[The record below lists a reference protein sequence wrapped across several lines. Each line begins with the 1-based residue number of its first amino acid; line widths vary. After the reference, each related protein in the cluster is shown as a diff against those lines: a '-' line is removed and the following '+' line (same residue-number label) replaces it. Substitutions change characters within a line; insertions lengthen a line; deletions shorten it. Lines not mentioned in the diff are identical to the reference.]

1 MMAGKQPK
9 RKPRP
14 GVDEY
19 DRTPLHNALVPL
31 FEAVDLQAI
40 AHLLKDGAD
49 PNAQDDN
56 GFSPLHFAAQESLP
70 EVARLLLDAGA
81 DPNIK
86 DSFGNTP
93 LFRAGNT
100 EQGIQVI
107 KMLLDAGA
115 DPFIPNN
122 FGVSASDGAFNTTAD
137 NPKVAECIRQ
147 AAELY
152 REVQR
157 RRTVS

>member
-14 GVDEY
+14 GVDKY
-19 DRTPLHNALVPL
+19 GRSPLHNALVPL
-31 FEAVDLQAI
+31 FEAVDIQAI
-40 AHLLKDGAD
+40 ARMIKEGAD

-70 EVARLLLDAGA
+70 EAARLLLDAGA

-86 DSFGNTP
+86 NAFGNTP

-100 EQGIQVI
+100 ERGIQLI
-107 KMLLDAGA
+107 KMLLDASA
-115 DPFIPNN
+115 DPFVPNHY
-122 FGVSASDGAFNTTAD
+122 GVSAADGVFDTTAE
-137 NPKVAECIRQ
+137 NPTVAKCIRE

-157 RRTVS
+157 RQMPS

>member
-1 MMAGKQPK
+1 MAGKQPK

-19 DRTPLHNALVPL
+19 GRSPLHNALVPL
-31 FEAVDLQAI
+31 SEAVDLQSI
-40 AHLLKDGAD
+40 ARLLKDGAD

-70 EVARLLLDAGA
+70 EAARLLLAAGA
-81 DPNIK
+81 DPNAK

-93 LFRAGNT
+93 LARAGNT
-100 EQGIQVI
+100 EQGIQVV

-122 FGVSASDGAFNTTAD
+122 YGVSAADTAFNSTAD
-137 NPKVAECIRQ
+137 DPTVAECIRQ
-147 AAELY
+147 AAGLY
-152 REVQR
+152 RQVKR
-157 RRTVS
+157 